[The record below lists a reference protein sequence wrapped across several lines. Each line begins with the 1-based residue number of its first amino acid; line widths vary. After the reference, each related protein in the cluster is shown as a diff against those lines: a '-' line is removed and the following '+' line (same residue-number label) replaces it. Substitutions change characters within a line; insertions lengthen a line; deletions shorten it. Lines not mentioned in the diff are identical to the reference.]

1 MEQIS
6 KFSPEVA
13 KELKYYVYRL
23 IDPRNGQTFYV
34 GKGKNNRVFA
44 HVNQALKN
52 YDGEDYATKEE
63 QEEDFKS
70 AKLSTIQDIK
80 NAGLDVIH
88 IIHRYGLNDDKIAF
102 EVESA
107 VMDCYLGLTNIQSGH
122 YSERS
127 SKNTITLEKELSR
140 KCYEE
145 PKDIDYIIFK
155 ISQERIDNEG
165 IYNATRSAWV
175 LDKNKAEKYKYALC
189 VVDGIVKGVFEVD
202 SWQTNIN
209 EPKRIEFNGKEAP
222 DTISSIFLEKRIP
235 EKYRQKGQAN
245 PALYKK

>member
-1 MEQIS
+1 MEQFN

-44 HVNQALKN
+44 HVNQSLKN
-52 YDGEDYATKEE
+52 YEGENYETEAE
-63 QEEDFKS
+63 QKKIIS
-70 AKLSTIQDIK
+70 TKLSTIQDIK

-88 IIHRYGLNDDKIAF
+88 IIHRYGLNDETAF

-122 YSERS
+122 YSERG
-127 SKNTITLEKELSR
+127 SKNTITLERELSR

-145 PKDIDYIIFK
+145 PKNIDYIIFK
-155 ISQERIDNEG
+155 VSQERIDNEG

-189 VVDGIVKGVFEVD
+189 VVDGIVKGVFEID
-202 SWQTNIN
+202 FWQNNIN
-209 EPKRIEFNGKEAP
+209 EPKRIEFNGKKASKE
-222 DTISSIFLEKRIP
+222 ISSIFLEKRIP